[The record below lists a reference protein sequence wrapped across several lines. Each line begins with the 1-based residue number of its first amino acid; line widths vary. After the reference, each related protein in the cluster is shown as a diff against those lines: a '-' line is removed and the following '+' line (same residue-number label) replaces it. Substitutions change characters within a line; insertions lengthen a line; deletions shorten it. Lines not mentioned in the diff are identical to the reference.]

1 MKSKSQDI
9 LVELLGDMQAK
20 FNAYQSAVN
29 KNNSNI
35 SEMKYYMQSIM
46 GEDDSNL
53 KMFSPRNVESINK
66 EEFDKINMM
75 VNTIQAQNEKYQRKM
90 MEVQSE
96 INKLEEILKIENTTE
111 TNLEEEIETDINF
124 KGSKM
129 LVLTVQE
136 KERQQLIKEFE
147 VTTLQNLTYI
157 IQEVDSCMMFIDH
170 NPLHAKMKLSSINRS
185 IINIIKDVG
194 NTLNNFGTLVV
205 SDGLKL
211 ALEKLIIRLNERN
224 EYTIEKDIDDVSCEN
239 NYRLITIYR
248 IIQECLVNIA
258 KHAEADKI
266 VIKCKLK
273 DNIYYIDIEDNGKG
287 ITSQD
292 LQNKNFGIS
301 LMKERVELLDGTMK
315 IQSKKNIG
323 TNFHIEIPITYK

>member
-194 NTLNNFGTLVV
+194 NTLNNFSTLVV

>member
-248 IIQECLVNIA
+248 IIQECLLNIA

>member
-248 IIQECLVNIA
+248 IIQECLLNIA

-273 DNIYYIDIEDNGKG
+273 DNVYYIDIEDNGKG
-287 ITSQD
+287 ISSQD
-292 LQNKNFGIS
+292 LQNKHFGIS